1 MTSDPTLSRPLPP
14 ATDPRDDLVVQLR
27 DDLRYARAEIDR
39 LYALVERLSGA
50 AQPPP
55 AEVEAPPPP
64 ATGSLITRRTMGL
77 LMRMGIMPLIII
89 AGMVVLFAF
98 PK

>member
-1 MTSDPTLSRPLPP
+1 MTTDPTLSRPLPP
-14 ATDPRDDLVVQLR
+14 PPADPRDELVAQLR

-39 LYALVERLSGA
+39 LYATVERLSGA
-50 AQPPP
+50 RQPEPTE
-55 AEVEAPPPP
+55 AEAPKAP
-64 ATGSLITRRTMGL
+64 TGSLISRRTMGL
-77 LMRMGIMPLIII
+77 LMVMGIMPLIII